1 MTLSGAVQ
9 LAALAVWVI
18 AVGALI
24 VREVRAYRRERCAA
38 AAREHLADKRPR
50 RLPELDLDG
59 VVWDWPVLLRPAAG
73 MGVPA
78 AVHVNSI
85 EGRAST
91 CLVPPES

>member
-9 LAALAVWVI
+9 LAALAAWI
-18 AVGALI
+18 FAAVLVV

-38 AAREHLADKRPR
+38 AAREHLADEPRR

>member
-1 MTLSGAVQ
+1 MTPGVSVQ
-9 LAALAVWVI
+9 LAALAVWVFVV
-18 AVGALI
+18 AFVV
-24 VREVRAYRRERCAA
+24 VREVRVYRRERCAA
-38 AAREHLADKRPR
+38 AAREHLADEPR
-50 RLPELDLDG
+50 HRLPELDLDG

>member
-9 LAALAVWVI
+9 LAALAAWI
-18 AVGALI
+18 FAVVFVV

-38 AAREHLADKRPR
+38 AAREHLADAPRR

>member
-1 MTLSGAVQ
+1 MTAASTVQ
-9 LAALAVWVI
+9 LAALAVWVF
-18 AVGALI
+18 AVVFVV
-24 VREVRAYRRERCAA
+24 VREVRAYRRERSTA
-38 AAREHLADKRPR
+38 AAREHLADEPR
-50 RLPELDLDG
+50 RRLLELDD